1 MDSIISFGTAI
12 LAIFLAAIIGALPPF
27 LRKWDTSQLH
37 QFVALSAG
45 VFLGAAFFHLVP
57 AVIETQPGLQ
67 TELLLLLGF
76 LAVLFAERVLVRHKD
91 HDCDDPGRH
100 RHEVV
105 GLSALVGLSLH
116 SLMTG
121 IALTADFA
129 SSKPS
134 IIVLVAILAHKS
146 VAAFSL
152 ATVFVLSGISRKTAI
167 KRLILFAAWTPI
179 GALVALA
186 VFGKVDQQYLVAP
199 SALAAGSFIYVATM
213 DLLPEA
219 FHDYSKRVPTFISLG
234 LGILMMLLIS
244 FLEGSH

>member
-1 MDSIISFGTAI
+1 MDSIISFSTALI
-12 LAIFLAAIIGALPPF
+12 AIFIAAIIGALPPF

-57 AVIETQPGLQ
+57 AVFETQPGLQ
-67 TELLLLLGF
+67 SEFMLLLGF
-76 LAVLFAERVLVRHKD
+76 MAVLFAERVMVRHKE
-91 HDCDDPGRH
+91 HDCDDPGMH

-116 SLMTG
+116 SVMAG

-134 IIVLVAILAHKS
+134 IVVLVAILAHKS
-146 VAAFSL
+146 IAAFSL
-152 ATVFVLSGISRKTAI
+152 ATVFVLSKVSRKTAML
-167 KRLILFAAWTPI
+167 RLILFAAWTPI
-179 GALVALA
+179 GALLALVA
-186 VFGKVDQQYLVAP
+186 VDKIGQQYPVAP
-199 SALAAGSFIYVATM
+199 AALAAGSFIYVATM

-219 FHDYSKRVPTFISLG
+219 FHDHSKRVHSFISLG
-234 LGILMMLLIS
+234 LGILMMLVIS
-244 FLEGSH
+244 ILEGEY